1 MHPDVHSDKPGA
13 CPRCGMTLVLH
24 VPERIEYLLELSH
37 SPEVLKAGA
46 HATLNIRVFDPQTGT
61 PVNHFEMVHERLMHV
76 FLVSENLEFFAHM
89 HGVPQADGS
98 FSLPMR
104 LPYGGTY
111 RVLADYYPSRS
122 VPQLTVKT
130 LIVAGDPKPS
140 KLEPSL
146 TPSKSENLTAS
157 LRMDPEQPFAGQEI
171 KLFLT
176 LDPVE
181 GLEPYLGAWGHML
194 AASEDLI
201 DLVHLHPVI
210 ADGGPVVQ
218 FNLIFPR
225 PGLYRMWIQFQRQG
239 AVNTVTFTVPVKE
252 L

>member
-1 MHPDVHSDKPGA
+1 
-13 CPRCGMTLVLH
+13 MTLILH
-24 VPERIEYLLELSH
+24 IPERIEYLLELSH
-37 SPEVLKAGA
+37 FPEVLKAGA
-46 HATLNIRVFDPQTGT
+46 QATLTLRVFDPQTGT
-61 PVNHFEMVHERLMHV
+61 PVNDFEVVHERLMHV
-76 FLVSENLEFFAHM
+76 FLVSENMKFFAHI

-98 FSLPMR
+98 FRLPVR

-146 TPSKSENLTAS
+146 APSKSENLMAS
-157 LRMDPEQPFAGQEI
+157 LRIDAEQPFAGQEI
-171 KLFLT
+171 KLFFT
-176 LDPVE
+176 VDPGV

-201 DLVHLHPVI
+201 DLVHLHPSI

-218 FNLIFPR
+218 FNVIFPR
-225 PGLYRMWIQFQRQG
+225 PVLYRMWVQFQRQG
-239 AVNTVTFTVPVKE
+239 VVNTVTFTLAVKE